1 MCKLSCFFFRLY
13 PTIPMNVRMLDTDID
28 LNGHLV
34 PKNVSKS
41 HTLK

>member
-1 MCKLSCFFFRLY
+1 
-13 PTIPMNVRMLDTDID
+13 MNVRMLDTDID

-41 HTLK
+41 SLVIHLYRVQWAN